1 MSASRYRITK
11 SVVLRIRSQAARA
24 AMKCAWRLF
33 ADKIFLQPLHRFFF
47 AFKSPAFGDLKLP
60 LVEAN
65 SDTVLDA
72 IYLDARDP
80 VFV

>member
-1 MSASRYRITK
+1 MSGEPLPYHEERI
-11 SVVLRIRSQAARA
+11 LRIRPQAARA
-24 AMKCAWRLF
+24 VMKCALRLF

-72 IYLDARDP
+72 IYLDTRDP